1 MPQFEPS
8 TFASQLFWLAVTFTL
23 LYVLVSRYAIPRLG
37 EIMEQR
43 QRTVEDDLDRAKL
56 LKAETETSIRAYE
69 KALTD
74 ARSKAQD
81 LLRQA
86 QEEVTRQAEIRNR
99 EVSVRLAAQI
109 RDGEDRIAKARD
121 AALVSVRDLAS
132 VVASDAAAKLSGVA
146 FDAERVRS
154 AVADAVKEGD

>member
-1 MPQFEPS
+1 MPQFDPS
-8 TFASQLFWLAVTFTL
+8 TFASQLFWLAVTFML

-43 QRTVEDDLDRAKL
+43 QRTVEDDLDRAKQ

-69 KALTD
+69 KALAD

>member
-43 QRTVEDDLDRAKL
+43 QRTVEDDLDRAKQ

-69 KALTD
+69 KALAD
-74 ARSKAQD
+74 ARSKAQE

-86 QEEVTRQAEIRNR
+86 HEEVTRQAEIRNR

>member
-43 QRTVEDDLDRAKL
+43 QRTVEDDLDRAKQ

-69 KALTD
+69 KALAD

-86 QEEVTRQAEIRNR
+86 HEEVTRQAEIRNR

-132 VVASDAAAKLSGVA
+132 VVASDAAAKLCGVA

>member
-43 QRTVEDDLDRAKL
+43 QRTVEDDLDRAKQ

-81 LLRQA
+81 LLRHA

>member
-23 LYVLVSRYAIPRLG
+23 LYILVSRYAIPRLG

-43 QRTVEDDLDRAKL
+43 QRTVEDDLDRAKQ

-69 KALTD
+69 KALDD

-132 VVASDAAAKLSGVA
+132 VVASDAATKLSGVA

>member
-1 MPQFEPS
+1 MPQFDPS

-43 QRTVEDDLDRAKL
+43 QRTVEDDLDRAKQ

-69 KALTD
+69 KALAD

>member
-43 QRTVEDDLDRAKL
+43 QRTVEDDLDRAKQ